1 MPGLCTKPPL
11 AGAPA
16 DQQNCQGYILRVSRI
31 DARDTIPIRH
41 QVLRA
46 GLPIETCHFEG
57 DEDEQTFHLGAFVE
71 GKLVSVA
78 SFFFE
83 KHPKLEPEYQY
94 RLRGMATLPEFRHQ
108 GLSSELLRMGLPIV
122 KQNFCSLLWCN
133 ARESAMGFYQKVGF
147 EKIEGVFDIPGVG
160 PHVLMF
166 KSLD

>member
-1 MPGLCTKPPL
+1 MK
-11 AGAPA
+11 
-16 DQQNCQGYILRVSRI
+16 VSRI
-31 DARDTIPIRH
+31 DARDTIPIRQ
-41 QVLRA
+41 QVLRQ
-46 GLPIETCHFEG
+46 GRPIEECHFEG
-57 DEDEQTFHLGAFVE
+57 DEDEQSFHLGAFVE

-83 KHPKLEPEYQY
+83 KHPKLEAPYQY

-133 ARESAMGFYQKVGF
+133 ARASAIGFYQKVGF
-147 EKIEGVFDIPGVG
+147 EKIDGEFDIPTVG

-166 KSLD
+166 KNLE